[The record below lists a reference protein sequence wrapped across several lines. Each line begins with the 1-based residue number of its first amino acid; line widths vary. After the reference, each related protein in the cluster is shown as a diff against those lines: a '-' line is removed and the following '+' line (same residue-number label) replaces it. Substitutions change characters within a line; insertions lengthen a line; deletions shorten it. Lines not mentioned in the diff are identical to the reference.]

1 MLQILKKSWKYSLV
15 TTIFASIVAAILYIL
30 ISPENAIKIDA
41 DTPTLPTTY
50 AKVIMGV
57 IPDNIIGAFL
67 ENKVLSVLLIGGV
80 IGISTSFIENQ
91 EAKNT
96 ITLFFKGLQS
106 IFFTIVQFIVR
117 LIPIG
122 LFGFA
127 VVGTQEFKT
136 GSDLLG
142 MGKYFSV
149 IILAN
154 LVQGVVVLPLLLA
167 LKGINPLKAFRSM
180 TPALSIAFFAKSSNA
195 ALPVTID
202 TIEKNMNVRQQVS
215 RFVLP
220 LCTTINMNACA
231 GFILATSLYMM
242 QNHGIEITALTIIN
256 WILISTIAA
265 IGNAGVP
272 MGCYFMTMSLMMAV
286 DVPAPL
292 MGIILPIYN
301 LIDMEETALNVWSDS
316 CIATLINKEVP
327 ETQSSV

>member
-1 MLQILKKSWKYSLV
+1 MVQILKKSWKYSLI
-15 TTIFASIVAAILYIL
+15 TTLLATVVAAALYVV
-30 ISPENAIKIDA
+30 ISPENVMKIDA
-41 DTPTLPTTY
+41 ATPVLPTTY
-50 AKVIMGV
+50 AKVIMDIV
-57 IPDNIIGAFL
+57 PDSIIGSFI
-67 ENKVLSVLLIGGV
+67 ENKVLSVLLISGV
-80 IGISTSFIENQ
+80 IGISVSFIEDND
-91 EAKNT
+91 AKNA
-96 ITLFFKGLQS
+96 ITLFFKGIQS
-106 IFFTIVQFIVR
+106 IFFTIVRFIVK

-122 LFGFA
+122 LFGFTIMG
-127 VVGTQEFKT
+127 VQEFKD

-154 LVQGVVVLPLLLA
+154 MVHGVVVLPLLLA
-167 LKGINPLKAFRSM
+167 IKGINPFKMIKAM
-180 TPALSIAFFAKSSNA
+180 APALSVAFFSKSSNA

-202 TIEKNMNVRQQVS
+202 TIERGMNVRPQVS

-231 GFILATSLYMM
+231 GFIFTTSMYMM
-242 QNHGIEITALTIIN
+242 QNHGIEITAFTIVN

-272 MGCYFMTMSLMMAV
+272 MGCYFMTMSLMLAI

-316 CIATLINKEVP
+316 CVAILVNKEVP
-327 ETQSSV
+327 EE